1 MNYIIDLIKLMF
13 PNTETAIFLIILTV
27 ITLWLYKHLQT
38 RITGNEKNSI
48 AKTDKAIEAYTELDF
63 EIRRFLNNRSDIS
76 VVEAKVIKASP
87 YLPVTILVDLQ
98 GWVGKF
104 EWDANIIQLTKLQNE
119 IREEIKRLKLTQVDP
134 ITYKSNGGLAEFI
147 RVYYKTKLY
156 LIVEPIIHTVVGIF
170 ILMILLLI
178 IPMFATAQEITDKV
192 LLISLFA
199 ASILFILVI
208 DIIVTEILAKSRF
221 VHSAENWIVFG
232 AFIILSSILIFVGP
246 WFRGILIIVIIF
258 AYAFYVKT
266 FSIKNMGGNR
276 KGKESVKKFLE

>member
-13 PNTETAIFLIILTV
+13 PNPYTAIFLIILTV

-63 EIRRFLNNRSDIS
+63 EIRRFLKDRSDIS

-87 YLPVTILVDLQ
+87 YLPITILVNFQ
-98 GWVGKF
+98 GWVEKF

-134 ITYKSNGGLAEFI
+134 ITYKSSGGLAEFI

-156 LIVEPIIHTVVGIF
+156 LIVEPIFHTVVGIF
-170 ILMILLLI
+170 ILMILLLS
-178 IPMFATAQEITDKV
+178 IPMFSTAEEITDKV

-199 ASILFILVI
+199 ASILFILVL

-232 AFIILSSILIFVGP
+232 TFIILSSILVFVGP

-266 FSIKNMGGNR
+266 FSIKNFGKNR
-276 KGKESVKKFLE
+276 KGKE